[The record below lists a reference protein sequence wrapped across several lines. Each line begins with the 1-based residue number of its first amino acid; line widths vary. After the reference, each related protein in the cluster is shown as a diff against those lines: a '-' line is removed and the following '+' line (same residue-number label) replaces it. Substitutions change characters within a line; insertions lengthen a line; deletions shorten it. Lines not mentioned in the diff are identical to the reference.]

1 MFKTIRYIIMK
12 SFIGMYKKDR
22 DVYNLLTNKR
32 KNK

>member
-22 DVYNLLTNKR
+22 DAYNLLTNKR